1 MFEVGKAKEGNPYPL
16 GSYFDGKGVNFA
28 LFSAHATKVELCLF
42 DKDGAEELKR
52 YEIKENDNNIWHI
65 YIPGLLP
72 GQVYGYRVYGPYQP
86 EQGHRFNPNKLLI
99 DPYGRQLRGRL
110 IWNKAIFGYD
120 LDSPDKDLSFSK
132 LDSAPYVP
140 KSVVVARD
148 DYDWEGD
155 DHPYNKIEDTIVYE
169 THVRGYTKLHPFLP
183 DYQRGTFAGFSHKS
197 VIRYLKWLGIS
208 AVEFLPIHAF
218 FGNRG
223 RKGWINDN
231 YWGYESFSFFAP
243 EQSYLSEDNINEFR
257 DMVKALHKQ
266 KIEVFLDVVYNHT
279 GEGNQQG
286 PTICYRGIDNA
297 SYYTLSPDNKRYYYD
312 STGTGA
318 SFNVQNPYVL
328 ELVMDSLRY
337 WVKEMHVDGFRFD
350 LASTLCRYK
359 TDFRQD
365 NGFLYS
371 IKQDPLLRKVKLI
384 AEPWDIGYAGYQVG
398 AFPPGWSEW
407 NDKYRDTLRRFWKG
421 DGYQIPDMASRLSG
435 SSDVFNHDNRNI
447 TASVNFITAHDGFC
461 LRDLVGYNSKHNSS
475 NGENNKDGS
484 DSNWSWNSGV
494 EGETD
499 NPVIRN
505 NRRRRAMGMF
515 TSMLMSFGVPM
526 VLAGDELSNTQFG
539 NNNPYC
545 QDNVITWIVWE
556 AITQEDRQMARYARK
571 AIQLRRRLKNIFS
584 RRKFFTGHALNRK
597 GVKDLAWYNEKGVEF
612 SQSDWQDNTRRSIS
626 YAVYGGKKNMIFA
639 IFNAEA
645 KDKSWKLPPLEGSS
659 WTLLI
664 DSSNSFEHKN
674 TLTAGQM
681 IIVPG
686 WSVLVFEIKK

>member
-1 MFEVGKAKEGNPYPL
+1 MSETGKPQTGKPYPL

-28 LFSAHATKVELCLF
+28 LFSAHATKVEVCLF
-42 DKDGAEELKR
+42 DKTGAEELKR

-65 YIPGLLP
+65 YIPGLKV

-110 IWNKAIFGYD
+110 IWHKAIFGYD
-120 LDSPDKDLSFSK
+120 LDSPDKDLSFSH

-140 KSVVVARD
+140 KSVVVDRH

-155 DHPYNKIEDTIVYE
+155 DHPFTPLEETIVYE
-169 THVRGYTKLHPFLP
+169 THVRGFTKMHPFLP
-183 DYQRGTFAGFSHKS
+183 DYKRGTFAGFSHYS

-218 FGNRG
+218 FGNRH

-243 EQSYLSEDNINEFR
+243 EQSYLSGDSINEFK

-279 GEGNQQG
+279 GEGNQMG
-286 PTICYRGIDNA
+286 PTLCYRGIDNA

-328 ELVMDSLRY
+328 ELIMDSLRY

-359 TDFRQD
+359 TDFRID
-365 NGFLYS
+365 NGFLYA

-384 AEPWDIGYAGYQVG
+384 AEPWDTGYAGYQVG
-398 AFPPGWSEW
+398 AYPAGWSEW
-407 NDKYRDTLRRFWKG
+407 NDRYRDTLRRFWKG
-421 DGYQIPDMASRLSG
+421 DGGQIADLASRISG
-435 SSDVFNHDNRNI
+435 SSDIFNHNNRNI

-461 LRDLVGYNSKHNSS
+461 LRDLVSYNSKHNSS
-475 NGENNKDGS
+475 NGEDNRDGNN
-484 DSNWSWNSGV
+484 SNWSWNSGV
-494 EGETD
+494 EGESD
-499 NPVIRN
+499 DPLVRAQ
-505 NRRRRAMGMF
+505 RRRRAMGMF

-526 VLAGDELSNTQFG
+526 ILAGDELSKTQFG

-545 QDNVITWIVWE
+545 QDNTITWMVWE
-556 AITQEDRQMARYARK
+556 AINAEDKVMARYARR
-571 AIQLRRRLKNIFS
+571 AIQLRRRLKNVFN
-584 RRKFFTGHALNRK
+584 RRKFFTGKAQNRK
-597 GVKDLAWYNEKGVEF
+597 GIKDLTWYTEKGVEF
-612 SQSDWQDNTRRSIS
+612 GSSDWQDTARRSIA
-626 YAVYGGKKNMIFA
+626 YDVYGNNRHILVIM
-639 IFNAEA
+639 NAEA
-645 KDKSWKLPPLEGSS
+645 KDKSWKLPPLEEEN

-664 DSSNSFEHKN
+664 DSSNSFHSKKP
-674 TLTAGQM
+674 LGASQI